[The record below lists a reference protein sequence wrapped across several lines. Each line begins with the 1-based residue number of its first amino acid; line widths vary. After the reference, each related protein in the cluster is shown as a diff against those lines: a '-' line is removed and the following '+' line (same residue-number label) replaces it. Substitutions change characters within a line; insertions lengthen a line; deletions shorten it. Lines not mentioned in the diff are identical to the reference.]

1 MPEND
6 FEKLLLSAVDQ
17 ALSSLGESSKQ
28 AIYFYLGKSF
38 SIEKQEIPHKIEPF
52 KEALEEVFGVGASF
66 LEVLIMRRLYET
78 IGGNFQWKESEEF
91 TFTEYVAAAKRAYQ
105 ERKQIKV
112 SETAIKC
119 EETETKVY

>member
-28 AIYFYLGKSF
+28 AIYFYLDKSF
-38 SIEKQEIPHKIEPF
+38 SIEKQEIPNKIEPF

-66 LEVLIMRRLYET
+66 LEVLIMKRLYET
-78 IGGNFQWKESEEF
+78 IGGNFQWKDSQEF
-91 TFTEYVAAAKRAYQ
+91 TFAEYVATAKRAFH

-112 SETAIKC
+112 AETAIKC
-119 EETETKVY
+119 EEAETTV

>member
-1 MPEND
+1 LPEND

-38 SIEKQEIPHKIEPF
+38 NIEKQEIPNKIKPF
-52 KEALEEVFGVGASF
+52 KEALEDVFGVGASF
-66 LEVLIMRRLYET
+66 LEVLIMKRLYET

-91 TFTEYVAAAKRAYQ
+91 TFTEYVAAAKRTFQ
-105 ERKQIKV
+105 ERKQITV
-112 SETAIKC
+112 SEAAIKC
-119 EETETKVY
+119 EAETKV

>member
-6 FEKLLLSAVDQ
+6 FERLLIKAVDQ

-28 AIYFYLGKSF
+28 AIYFYLDKNF

-52 KEALEEVFGVGASF
+52 EEALEEVFGDGASF
-66 LEVLIMRRLYET
+66 LEVLIMKRLYET
-78 IGGNFQWKESEEF
+78 IGGNLQWKDSQEF
-91 TFTEYVAAAKRAYQ
+91 TFTEYVTVAKRVFR

-112 SETAIKC
+112 TERAIKC
-119 EETETKVY
+119 EEAETKVE

>member
-1 MPEND
+1 LLEND

-28 AIYFYLGKSF
+28 AIYFYLDKSF
-38 SIEKQEIPHKIEPF
+38 SIEKQEIPKKIEPF

-66 LEVLIMRRLYET
+66 LEVLIMKRLYET
-78 IGGNFQWKESEEF
+78 IGGNFQWKDSQEF
-91 TFTEYVAAAKRAYQ
+91 TFAEYIAAARRAFH

-119 EETETKVY
+119 EAETRE